1 MTFSVKEIFLTLQGE
16 GAHTGKRAV
25 FVRFTGCNIWSGREK
40 DRERHASKGMCAT
53 WCDTDFVGTDGENGG
68 RYSADELVEKIV
80 NLSLSIPCL
89 VVFTGGEPMLQVR
102 PDLCRK
108 LVDLDY
114 FVCIET
120 NGSKDLTRLQSLQ
133 GVWLTVSPK
142 PPMKLHP
149 SVYQGVDEV
158 KVVHGTTAIEGRDYL
173 EYEDIP
179 AKFYFLQ
186 PLDSDI
192 MGVDTEHQDI
202 TTEILAGNS
211 KRPWRLSLQIHKEI
225 GLP

>member
-1 MTFSVKEIFLTLQGE
+1 MSFHVKEIFLTLQGE

-25 FVRFTGCNIWSGREK
+25 FVRFSSCNIWSGREK
-40 DRERHASKGMCAT
+40 DRDRDVSKGMCAA

-68 RYSADELVEKIV
+68 RYSTDELVEKIV
-80 NLSLSIPCL
+80 ELSLSIPCL
-89 VVFTGGEPMLQVR
+89 VVFTGGEPMLQLRADICRELVR
-102 PDLCRK
+102 R
-108 LVDLDY
+108 DY
-114 FVCIET
+114 FVCVET
-120 NGSKDLTRLQSLQ
+120 NGSKDLSHIQQ
-133 GVWLTVSPK
+133 IDGVWITVSPK
-142 PPMKLHP
+142 PPMRLHP

-158 KVVHGTTAIEGRDYL
+158 KVVHGMTAIEGKQYL

-192 MGVDTEHQDI
+192 MGADTEHQDI
-202 TTEILAGNS
+202 TSEILAGKS